1 MQKQEQHQPVFL
13 DEVIQ
18 YLAINPQGIY
28 VDATFGRG
36 GHSRALLQKLGS
48 HGRLLVID
56 KDPAAI
62 ASAQQLAVQDPRVEV
77 HDGSFTCIAAVIKE
91 KGIKEKINGILFDLG
106 VSSPQLDQAERGF
119 SFLRDGPLDMRMDPR
134 SGISA
139 AEWIQTVREED
150 MIRIFKEY
158 GEERYAKRIARAIA
172 HLRNETLITTT
183 KQLADIV
190 SEAHPHWE
198 KHKHPA
204 TRVFQAI
211 RIWINNEFG
220 ELTMALKQSLEGLAV
235 GGRLAVI
242 SFHSLEDRIVKQFI
256 REQACEPNAL
266 KCLPMTTPAH
276 FQPRLKLLTR
286 GIKADAQKINENPRC
301 RSAVLRVA
309 EKIR

>member
-1 MQKQEQHQPVFL
+1 MQQQEHHQPVFL
-13 DEVIQ
+13 DEVIR

-36 GHSRALLQKLGS
+36 GHSRAILQKLGS
-48 HGRLLVID
+48 PGRLLVID
-56 KDPAAI
+56 KDPAAV
-62 ASAQQLAVQDPRVEV
+62 ASAQQLAAQDPRIEV
-77 HDGSFTCIAAVIKE
+77 HDGSFTCLATVIKE
-91 KGIKEKINGILFDLG
+91 KGIEGKINGILFDLG

-119 SFLRDGPLDMRMDPR
+119 SFLREGPLDMRMDPR
-134 SGISA
+134 VGISA
-139 AEWIQTVREED
+139 AEWIQTVREEE
-150 MIRIFKEY
+150 MRRVFKEY

-172 HLRNETLITTT
+172 HLRNETSITTT

-235 GGRLAVI
+235 GGRLVVI
-242 SFHSLEDRIVKQFI
+242 SFHSLEDRIVKQFM
-256 REQACEPNAL
+256 REQAREPQAL
-266 KCLPMTTPAH
+266 KYLPMAMPES
-276 FQPRLKLLTR
+276 FQPRLKVLTR
-286 GIKADAQKINENPRC
+286 GIKADVQKTNENPRC